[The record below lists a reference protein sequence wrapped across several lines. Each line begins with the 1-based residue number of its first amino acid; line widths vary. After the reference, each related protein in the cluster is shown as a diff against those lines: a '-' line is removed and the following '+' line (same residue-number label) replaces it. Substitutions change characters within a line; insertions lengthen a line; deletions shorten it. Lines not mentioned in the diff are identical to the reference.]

1 VNAEAIVISR
11 HAWSQFITRHR
22 AWLKRLPPCPQREL
36 RRLLAKAQPDDLG
49 GGTVLRLLDNDM
61 QAAQYFTAEGWRFV
75 VNEAGTYLLTCER
88 VIHRKRKLVKKKARR
103 R

>member
-1 VNAEAIVISR
+1 VNAEAVIISR
-11 HAWSQFITRHR
+11 HAWRQFVTRHKT
-22 AWLKRLPPCPQREL
+22 WLGSVPACPNGTL
-36 RRLLAKAQPDDLG
+36 RRLLSVAQPEDLG
-49 GGTVLRLLDNDM
+49 GGAVLRLLDNGM
-61 QAAQYFTAEGWRFV
+61 MPVRYYTAEGWRFV

>member
-1 VNAEAIVISR
+1 MNAATVIISH
-11 HAWSQFITRHR
+11 HAWRQFVTRHK
-22 AWLKRLPPCPQREL
+22 AWLGTLPQCPNSAL
-36 RRLLAKAQPDDLG
+36 RKLLAKAQPDDLG